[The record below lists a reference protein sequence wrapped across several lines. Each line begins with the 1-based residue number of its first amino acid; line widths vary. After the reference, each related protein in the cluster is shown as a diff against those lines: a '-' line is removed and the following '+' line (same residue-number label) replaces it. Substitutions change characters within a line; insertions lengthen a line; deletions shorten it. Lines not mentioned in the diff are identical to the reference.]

1 MDILTQ
7 PVLVLN
13 GSYFP
18 ISVRSVKDA
27 ICLVLLD
34 KAEIIK
40 AFDGMYLRSE
50 KLKLPVPNI
59 IVISGYYKVP
69 QKKLRPTRQNIFV
82 RDNNTCVYCRKQ
94 FPAAKLTLDHVVPRS
109 RWNEISKK
117 QNLNYEFQS
126 WENVVTAC
134 KSCNNKKGSKLL
146 SEIKWKIPEVQ
157 KKNSRI
163 FMGLNISETISQK
176 FGWNDYLY
184 Y

>member
-34 KAEIIK
+34 KAEILK
-40 AFDGMYLRSE
+40 AAEGIFLRSE
-50 KLKLPVPNI
+50 KLKFPVPNV
-59 IVISGYYKVP
+59 IVVSGYYKVP
-69 QKKLRPTRQNIFV
+69 QRKLRPTRQNIFI
-82 RDNNTCVYCRKQ
+82 RDNNTCVYCKKH
-94 FPAAKLTLDHVVPRS
+94 FSSAKLTLDHVIPRS
-109 RWNEISKK
+109 RWEEISQK
-117 QNLNYEFQS
+117 QKPKFEFQS
-126 WENVVTAC
+126 WENIVTAC
-134 KSCNNKKGSKLL
+134 KSCNNKKSDKLL
-146 SEIKWKIPEVQ
+146 SELQWKVPDTK
-157 KKNSRI
+157 KKNSRV
-163 FMGLNISETISQK
+163 FMGLNISETVSKK